1 MDVTYQVPPEP
12 GSIHRGLGSLT
23 SHDQVNKR
31 RNLYIFHQCPRL
43 FVDGGSGFLATRDR
57 SWGIER
63 RA

>member
-1 MDVTYQVPPEP
+1 MDVTYQVPPRP
-12 GSIHRGLGSLT
+12 GSIQRGLVSLDD
-23 SHDQVNKR
+23 DQVNKR

-43 FVDGGSGFLATRDR
+43 FVDGGSGFLATRNR